1 MNEKVYM
8 HGINNYQFK
17 EYNTKVQ
24 LKVLKQILIKGAL
37 LSIRNQG
44 IRYSSNFSG
53 FDYISLCDYEKRNC
67 FIDNVPAE
75 RGKYNGYYQ
84 YILHSLSLSFRKD
97 KIEAIIPKMVDYIGN
112 YDRPY
117 DKMKEYGLMEE
128 RYSDLADEVQ
138 VKDRV
143 SLEHLEQVTFPTYS
157 FFKDS
162 IYFSTSSRINALEK
176 EIKKIEELLKEYNYN
191 VPIYDIETKK
201 LMNEE
206 NIEQI
211 VLSLK

>member
-8 HGINNYQFK
+8 HGINNYGFR
-17 EYNTKVQ
+17 EY
-24 LKVLKQILIKGAL
+24 KVLRQILSLGAL

-44 IRYSSNFSG
+44 IKYSSNFSG
-53 FDYISLCDYEKRNC
+53 FDYISLCDYEKKEC
-67 FIDNVPAE
+67 FIDNVPSE
-75 RGKYNGYYQ
+75 IGKYNGYYQ
-84 YILHSLSLSFRKD
+84 YIIHNLSLSFRKNEID
-97 KIEAIIPKMVDYIGN
+97 AIIPKMVEYIGN
-112 YDRPY
+112 YERPY
-117 DKMKEYGLMEE
+117 DKMKEYGLMKE

-138 VKDRV
+138 VKDKV
-143 SLEHLEQVTFPTYS
+143 SLNHLEQVTFPTMSY
-157 FFKDS
+157 FKDC
-162 IYFSTSSRINALEK
+162 IYLSSNSRIKALTK